1 MSYKIYELVKPEIL
15 KKTETDGYYIKS
27 TELITIKESD
37 CIGLDWSY
45 NSELEARTAIIDN
58 KDNLMYKD
66 LIVLNV
72 MSVNWNGE
80 VS

>member
-15 KKTETDGYYIKS
+15 KSTEPDGYHIKT
-27 TELITIKESD
+27 TELITIKEAECSGFD
-37 CIGLDWSY
+37 YSY
-45 NSELEARTAIIDN
+45 TSELEARTAIIDN
-58 KDNLMYKD
+58 KNQLTYKD

-72 MSVNWNGE
+72 VSVNWDGE